1 MLIQNVSGN
10 PVPAPAASNGSSG
23 TPVSTVSMPP
33 AGNAGLPQN
42 GALPVAGTP
51 AAQPTNA
58 QLQSALDK
66 INQTMLQTNTGVE
79 FSIDTNSKATLIK
92 VVDTQTGQMIKQIPS
107 KEVIAVSEAIGQYQQ
122 GLLVKQKA

>member
-1 MLIQNVSGN
+1 MLIQNVSSS
-10 PVPAPAASNGSSG
+10 PVPAPVVSNGNSG
-23 TPVSTVSMPP
+23 TPVSAVITPP
-33 AGNAGLPQN
+33 AGNDGLPQN
-42 GALPVAGTP
+42 GAQPVAGTQ
-51 AAQPTNA
+51 AAQPSKA

-79 FSIDTNSKATLIK
+79 FSIDTSSKATLIK

-122 GLLVKQKA
+122 GLLVKHKA

>member
-23 TPVSTVSMPP
+23 TPVSAVPTPP
-33 AGNAGLPQN
+33 VGNAGLTQN
-42 GALPVAGTP
+42 GALPVVGTP
-51 AAQPTNA
+51 AAQPSNT

-79 FSIDTNSKATLIK
+79 FSIDSNSKATLIK